1 MAKCIVFCAGGF
13 SQLAQK
19 IEKDDVVIAAD
30 GGYRHAQKLGITPD
44 MILRVVCEH
53 YDVRASNIIS
63 RKKNASLVI
72 PRQVIMYI
80 CREYTDATLENI
92 AKLLGKK
99 DHSTVMYGVDKIKNE
114 MVTNGELRGN
124 VEVILKK
131 LNINQN

>member
-1 MAKCIVFCAGGF
+1 
-13 SQLAQK
+13 
-19 IEKDDVVIAAD
+19 
-30 GGYRHAQKLGITPD
+30 

-72 PRQVIMYI
+72 PRQIIMYI

-92 AKLLGKK
+92 ARLLGKK